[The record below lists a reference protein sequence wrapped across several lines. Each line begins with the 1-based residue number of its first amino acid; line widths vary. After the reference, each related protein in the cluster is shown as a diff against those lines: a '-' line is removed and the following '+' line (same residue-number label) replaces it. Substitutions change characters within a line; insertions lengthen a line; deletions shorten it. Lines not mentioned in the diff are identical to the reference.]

1 MSRVTRV
8 PKRRS
13 RRSKRPGKPDLVL
26 LDIAMT
32 PVDGLQ
38 CLKAIR
44 ARPGYGRIPA
54 IALTAYARDVERQ
67 AFLTGGFQA
76 VVTKPILDHQ
86 DLFEAIDA
94 LLVSEPV
101 PTCSPS
107 ADDSGSDQS
116 ALSHPPRM
124 APAFDSHPLDDSM
137 ISKLWVRFPR
147 HARVARGEPSAI
159 CSMPTRRRLS
169 YPRRTGSGSSSP
181 LGRAISVRFM
191 RCSNACI
198 ERCLP

>member
-1 MSRVTRV
+1 MKTA
-8 PKRRS
+8 RRLLLVDDDKDNLEILTVILS
-13 RRSKRPGKPDLVL
+13 AKYDVSSYPCAEEALAALEAAKPDLVL

-44 ARPGYGRIPA
+44 AMPGYGRIPA

-124 APAFDSHPLDDSM
+124 APALTAP
-137 ISKLWVRFPR
+137 
-147 HARVARGEPSAI
+147 AG
-159 CSMPTRRRLS
+159 
-169 YPRRTGSGSSSP
+169 
-181 LGRAISVRFM
+181 
-191 RCSNACI
+191 
-198 ERCLP
+198 